1 MLLNPEVRAAP
12 LRRQAGLS
20 LDTRVPALVFKTGR
34 NLAHHGTV
42 GIIRSL
48 GRLGVPVY
56 AAVEDSFTPA
66 AASRYLAGYCPWK
79 GFEPGAESLIE
90 RLLAIGRQLGRPAAL
105 VPTDDLAAALVAE
118 HAAALDP
125 WFLFPR
131 PPAELPRRLA
141 NKRSLHDLCVRLD
154 VPVPQIASPASW
166 DEVHAFIG
174 RASFPVM
181 VKAADSSWM
190 AHGARSAA
198 LVRTPAELL
207 TLYRRVV
214 APERCN
220 LLLQE
225 YIPPASAEDWVVHG
239 YANPQSGC
247 LVTFTG
253 RKLRSYP
260 PFAGPTSLGVSVP
273 NGALEEQARKLLR
286 AIGYAGIFDL
296 DYRFDKRDGQYKL
309 LDFNPRIGANFRMFE
324 SGAAVDVV
332 RALHLDLTGRS
343 VPEAPPLESRKFIV
357 ESQDWFASL
366 GYARHGELTFRGW
379 LESVQGRREYAW
391 ACADDPL
398 PALVMG
404 FRLLSRTTRRVLAA
418 GWGRIAGRA
427 LRWKA
432 PPFEH
437 AAAACAAKLTVDYA
451 REGWGGRRDSNPRPP
466 EPQSGALP
474 S

>member
-1 MLLNPEVRAAP
+1 MLSNPEDGPVR
-12 LRRQAGLS
+12 RRATPS

-34 NLAHHGTV
+34 NLTHHGTV

-66 AASRYLAGYCPWK
+66 AASRYLAGYSPWS

-90 RLLAIGRQLGRPAAL
+90 RLLAIGRRLGRPAVL

-118 HAAALDP
+118 HAAVLGP
-125 WFLFPR
+125 GFLFPR
-131 PPAELPRRLA
+131 PPAGLPRLLA
-141 NKRSLHDLCVRLD
+141 NKRFLHDLCARMD
-154 VPVPQIASPASW
+154 VPVPRVASPASW
-166 DEVHAFIG
+166 EEVHAFIA
-174 RASFPVM
+174 RASFPLM
-181 VKAADSSWM
+181 VKAADSRWIP
-190 AHGARSAA
+190 HGGRSAS
-198 LVRTPAELL
+198 LVRSPAELL
-207 TLYRRVV
+207 AAYQAL
-214 APERCN
+214 AENERSN

-225 YIPPASAEDWVVHG
+225 YIPAVCAEDWVVHG

-273 NGALEEQARKLLR
+273 NQVLEEQARNLLR
-286 AIGYAGIFDL
+286 AIGYAGILDL
-296 DYRFDKRDGQYKL
+296 DYRLDRRDGQYKL

-324 SGAAVDVV
+324 SRAQVDVV
-332 RALHLDLTGRS
+332 RALHLDLTGRAA
-343 VPEAPPLESRKFIV
+343 PAAPPVADRKFIV

-379 LESVQGRREYAW
+379 LESIQGTRECAW

-404 FRLLSRTTRRVLAA
+404 VRLLSRTARRAA
-418 GWGRIAGRA
+418 GAGWSRIAGQTSRKKA
-427 LRWKA
+427 LPSEQITPCIADRTA
-432 PPFEH
+432 ECFG
-437 AAAACAAKLTVDYA
+437 AD
-451 REGWGGRRDSNPRPP
+451 WGGRWDSNPPDSIP
-466 EPQSGALP
+466 LCK
-474 S
+474 